1 MMQKTHSTKSKYVAQ
16 MRGKIQKVVQK
27 VLIIQ
32 KWRTYLQKYRETARV
47 WITYLQVFDPYK
59 ILMDYFYYL

>member
-1 MMQKTHSTKSKYVAQ
+1 

-47 WITYLQVFDPYK
+47 WIIYLQDIDPYK
-59 ILMDYFYYL
+59 ILMDDFYYLTSDQLFFWHTVL